1 MTRNTF
7 HVGYFLNKW
16 KWHNLAYHTTF
27 IKTLFW
33 EKFHTLSECINLW
46 PKFRISQVWTNHFAT
61 YYNNLENKQFCWLTS
76 YRRHYYASKVKIDKF
91 FTEYIQGK
99 SSSTLKENSCVN
111 AYSIKDVKT
120 LELEKSMT
128 TLYGP
133 TKKSF
138 PNKGEREH
146 LARIASF
153 LMEKSKFCLYCLIT
167 EHTINSNSSVTIW
180 NEMSSFQYS
189 LYLTV

>member
-1 MTRNTF
+1 M
-7 HVGYFLNKW
+7 
-16 KWHNLAYHTTF
+16 
-27 IKTLFW
+27 
-33 EKFHTLSECINLW
+33 
-46 PKFRISQVWTNHFAT
+46 
-61 YYNNLENKQFCWLTS
+61 
-76 YRRHYYASKVKIDKF
+76 
-91 FTEYIQGK
+91 
-99 SSSTLKENSCVN
+99 N

-167 EHTINSNSSVTIW
+167 EYTTLLIRTAASRFGMKCRRSNTLSTLL
-180 NEMSSFQYS
+180 YS
-189 LYLTV
+189 LLAEILTGL